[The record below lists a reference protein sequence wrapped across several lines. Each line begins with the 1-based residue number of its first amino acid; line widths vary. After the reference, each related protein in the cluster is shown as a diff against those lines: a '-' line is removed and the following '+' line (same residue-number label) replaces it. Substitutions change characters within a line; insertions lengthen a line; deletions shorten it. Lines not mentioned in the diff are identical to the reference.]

1 MQEADAEMS
10 VVGVVSRGGVGSLE
24 VEERFTVGRAV
35 MLGSMSM
42 RQDDWLERCHLSS
55 NWII

>member
-35 MLGSMSM
+35 MLSSMSM
-42 RQDDWLERCHLSS
+42 RQDDWLERYHLSR
-55 NWII
+55 N